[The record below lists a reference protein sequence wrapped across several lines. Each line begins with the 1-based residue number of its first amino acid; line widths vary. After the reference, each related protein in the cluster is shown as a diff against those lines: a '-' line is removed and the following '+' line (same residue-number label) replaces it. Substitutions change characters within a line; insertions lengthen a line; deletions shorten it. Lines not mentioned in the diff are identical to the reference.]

1 MSAADIAM
9 RSAEVIAVAFT
20 FGIILCGAL
29 A

>member
-1 MSAADIAM
+1 MSAGAIAL
-9 RSAEVIAVAFT
+9 RIAEVASVAFT